1 MGLVVN
7 RGAGE
12 HFCAGHDL
20 SEKPHADAL
29 GWLRREMQTLEL
41 LTRLRQPVIA
51 AVRGTCFTGGLE
63 LALSADFILCDESA
77 RFADTHG
84 KRGLVPGWGMSPRE
98 RKSVVSGTS
107 VSVRVTLGGRR
118 IITNKITTKQI

>member
-1 MGLVVN
+1 MGLVVI

-41 LTRLRQPVIA
+41 LTRLRQPVLA
-51 AVRGTCFTGGLE
+51 PVRGTCSPGGLE
-63 LALSADFILCDESA
+63 PAPAADFLLCGESA
-77 RFADTHG
+77 RFAAPHG
-84 KRGLVPGWGMSPRE
+84 NCGLVPCGGPAQRAPRP
-98 RKSVVSGTS
+98 
-107 VSVRVTLGGRR
+107 
-118 IITNKITTKQI
+118 I

>member
-1 MGLVVN
+1 MKAKATPVLVRRVAAEGVATLTLNRAEKRNSINRELFRTLRAHILALQEDRSIGLVVI

-51 AVRGTCFTGGLE
+51 AVRGTCFPGGPELTDRTGVG
-63 LALSADFILCDESA
+63 
-77 RFADTHG
+77 
-84 KRGLVPGWGMSPRE
+84 
-98 RKSVVSGTS
+98 
-107 VSVRVTLGGRR
+107 
-118 IITNKITTKQI
+118 